1 MSETNWRDIEER
13 QAIPSSMIMFE
24 RRDLLA
30 EVGMEVVN
38 ELGLRD
44 IFGPAI
50 EKAGKDPEKFSS
62 YYGSKEKGDLFR
74 KKILDWYQTY
84 YNEHGEFPDYDA
96 IKPALIK
103 IYTGEFFPYKKG
115 GRRTR
120 GKLRAKSR
128 AKSRKKRRKSR
139 RKKSGGMIREI
150 QLNEVKIGARYGVRV
165 RLPRRGEDYFRGN
178 LISVERNTN
187 PHIRPLVGE
196 DKMYTFDKVQGNGLY
211 SEVELPER
219 WIIKITE
226 YDIPNLN
233 DTDANINVNEF
244 LGGRRKR
251 TRKKRRKSRRKKRRK
266 SRRKRKR

>member
-1 MSETNWRDIEER
+1 MSDDERKGDDEIDLKHLQEEIEMVKGWGVRHNGMIEEMKDDIR
-13 QAIPSSMIMFE
+13 HFYQKF
-24 RRDLLA
+24 RDL
-30 EVGMEVVN
+30 ETGN
-38 ELGLRD
+38 TGRRT
-44 IFGPAI
+44 GRSRRGNPQYRPAV
-50 EKAGKDPEKFSS
+50 
-62 YYGSKEKGDLFR
+62 
-74 KKILDWYQTY
+74 
-84 YNEHGEFPDYDA
+84 
-96 IKPALIK
+96 
-103 IYTGEFFPYKKG
+103 G